1 MSHELHTPF
10 NAIIGFS
17 ELMREQPFGP
27 LGNARYAEYTGL
39 IHNSGKYLLDLITDM
54 LDMAMIEAGKLEL

>member
-1 MSHELHTPF
+1 MSHELRTPF

-27 LGNARYAEYTGL
+27 LGNARYAEY
-39 IHNSGKYLLDLITDM
+39 SGKHLLDLITDM